1 MQLHGRKV
9 VDVQIEDVD
18 PRDYLISVMHSLH
31 MQCLRIQVNLS
42 MKMTWIY

>member
-18 PRDYLISVMHSLH
+18 PRDYPDFCDAFFAYAVFEDTGE
-31 MQCLRIQVNLS
+31 LS